1 MKDNSSLINTKTKE
15 TQKLLIT
22 SPSQIIL
29 KQKEAQNNFS
39 PKISL
44 TNSYKN
50 LIKSNI
56 VKLNIIKS
64 HLTLFEAFQP
74 NRFLTKSEISLIN
87 EIKEKYASSSLSIL
101 DNMDKVPN
109 KPIPLIM
116 PNNQYN

>member
-39 PKISL
+39 PKVSI

-64 HLTLFEAFQP
+64 H
-74 NRFLTKSEISLIN
+74 
-87 EIKEKYASSSLSIL
+87 
-101 DNMDKVPN
+101 
-109 KPIPLIM
+109 
-116 PNNQYN
+116 